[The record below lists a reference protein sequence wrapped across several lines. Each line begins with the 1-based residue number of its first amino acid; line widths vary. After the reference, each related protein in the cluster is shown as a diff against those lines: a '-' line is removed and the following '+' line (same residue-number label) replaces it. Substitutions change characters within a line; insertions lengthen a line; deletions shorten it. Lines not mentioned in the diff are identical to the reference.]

1 MKKDDEVVIEL
12 RISSCARCPHSSN
25 NAQEH
30 NDPFTSSPSVIYW
43 YCNQGEHT
51 RDTVN
56 INKPYLEIAKNC
68 PLRGKNGK

>member
-25 NAQEH
+25 NTQEH

-43 YCNQGEHT
+43 YCNQGENT

-68 PLRGKNGK
+68 PLRT